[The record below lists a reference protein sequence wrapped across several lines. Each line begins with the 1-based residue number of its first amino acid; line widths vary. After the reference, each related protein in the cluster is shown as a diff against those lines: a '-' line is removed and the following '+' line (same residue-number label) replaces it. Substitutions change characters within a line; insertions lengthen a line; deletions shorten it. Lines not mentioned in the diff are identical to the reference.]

1 MNPIEQLILHIGVQK
16 TGSSLIQRSM
26 RSARKRIR
34 SAGVGYVDRRA
45 FLDMPDMWAWAA
57 YGRQSF
63 SNEAFREQL
72 SEAVRVEMGKTAGS
86 GDRVLISN
94 ESIVGRLQPDY
105 QNPFWGRAA
114 ASVGELIEVLQPRT
128 TSVVVYVRRQDRL
141 LESVYMQRI
150 HTGHT
155 TTWEEFRDLT
165 CRDLRVGYTRLIES
179 LESVSGVDEIQVRPF
194 EIIAGGGRLFV
205 ADFLEMAGLGGI
217 RVPKGND
224 PSNQSYTAPAWEA
237 AMVMNQYVESA
248 EDAKAVRR
256 FLGRLFPASDYPKA
270 ILLSDEERGELLEMY
285 REENRDL
292 FTRYLPQFPA
302 DSYSTDELP
311 SEITDFLVPS
321 EPEAPAPKPKSG
333 ISPKK
338 KPRTTEIER
347 VRAIAQPSEVLM
359 RRSEEHWTGRY
370 MRRISP
376 YVTLR
381 AVKLGLSPNRIT
393 ALMIAIGLMGAA
405 IAVLPGLWPA
415 LAAALLI
422 QVYLLLDCVDGEV
435 ARYIRQTSPKG
446 VYLDRL
452 GHYLV
457 ESSLLVALGLRAA
470 AGESIWVIVG
480 LAAALLVM
488 IEKVETDLVSVA
500 RLGSG
505 LGKEKPD
512 AFEPRRDGVAK
523 LRARAQKI
531 PLHMATHAA
540 ESSMLIVL
548 AAAAD
553 LFVDGPAVSRGLV
566 VVMGAITAVM
576 VVVHLFSILQ
586 SSRLDA

>member
-1 MNPIEQLILHIGVQK
+1 MNPLEQLILHIGVQK

-57 YGRQSF
+57 YGRQGF
-63 SNEAFREQL
+63 SKEAFREQL
-72 SEAVRVEMGKTAGS
+72 SEAVRVEMGKTAGGGS
-86 GDRVLISN
+86 RVLISN
-94 ESIVGRLQPDY
+94 ESIAGRLQPDY
-105 QNPFWGRAA
+105 QDPFWGRAA

-128 TSVVVYVRRQDRL
+128 TSVILYVRRQDRL

-179 LESVSGVDEIQVRPF
+179 LESVPGVDEIQVRPF

-237 AMVMNQYVESA
+237 AMVMNQYVESP

-256 FLGRLFPASDYPKA
+256 FLGRLFPPSDYPKA

-285 REENRDL
+285 REDNRDL
-292 FTRYLPQFPA
+292 FSRYLPHFPP

-311 SEITDFLVPS
+311 TEVTEFLVPI
-321 EPEAPAPKPKSG
+321 EPDIPVNPKSG
-333 ISPKK
+333 TSPRK

-347 VRAIAQPSEVLM
+347 IRAIAQPSEVLM

-393 ALMIAIGLMGAA
+393 ALMIAIGLIGAA
-405 IAVLPGLWPA
+405 IAALPGWWPA
-415 LAAALLI
+415 LLAALLI
-422 QVYLLLDCVDGEV
+422 QGYLLLDCVDGEV

-500 RLGSG
+500 RHGSG

-512 AFEPRRDGVAK
+512 AFEPRRAGVAK

-531 PLHMATHAA
+531 PLHMTTHAA
-540 ESSMLIVL
+540 ESSMLIAL
-548 AAAAD
+548 AAVAD
-553 LFVDGPAVSRGLV
+553 LFVDGPAVSRGLL

-586 SSRLDA
+586 SSRLDV